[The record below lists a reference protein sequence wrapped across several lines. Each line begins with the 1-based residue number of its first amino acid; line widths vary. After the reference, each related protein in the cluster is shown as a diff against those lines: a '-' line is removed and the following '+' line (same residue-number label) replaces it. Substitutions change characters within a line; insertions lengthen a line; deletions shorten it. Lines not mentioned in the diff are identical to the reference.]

1 MTEWLSDT
9 LLATSA
15 LLLLVLFIRTP
26 VARHFGAGTAYF
38 LWALPAARLFMP
50 TLTEEVSAPAM
61 PLGSPVVETVR
72 ESALSAIS
80 GGVPAM
86 TASANATVDWTVLG
100 LSIWLGGA
108 ALLFIV
114 QMYRYVAMREEML
127 RDAVEI
133 DQIGSIHIIQT
144 DRIAGPLA
152 FGLLR
157 RYVAVPREFTRT
169 FSPRE
174 RELALAHEL
183 AHHRGG
189 DLFANLAA
197 FIFLCLM
204 WFNPLAWMAWSA
216 FRFDQE
222 AACDARVVAG
232 ADAST
237 RQSYGRALART
248 ATEGLPAFAMALN
261 NPSTIIQRLRR
272 LMMNETS
279 KGRRLTGKLAILS
292 AAAIALPLTAT
303 VVPVFAE
310 DEPTASDADKKVEV
324 KKHKIVIVKRGDGK
338 PVVID
343 TKGDADT
350 PFVKTIEKDGKT
362 IVLRTNKE
370 LSDAEVEKM
379 VAEAEKS
386 REEAEAA
393 FGEAA
398 TARSEAEAARG
409 EAEAARAEAHAQRA
423 EAMARGH
430 AMAVISKMD
439 FSSYIPEIDIREIRA
454 NCKEGEPVSTDV
466 SGFDGQ
472 NKSRV
477 RIVMCGKG
485 QAKVAR
491 QHAIQGLKEAR
502 DEIKAEA
509 DLPDS
514 IRKDVVK
521 KLEEKI
527 RDMEKQIKRDAS
539 ENGDA

>member
-15 LLLLVLFIRTP
+15 LLLLVLVIRTP

-38 LWALPAARLFMP
+38 LWTLPAARLFMP
-50 TLTEEVSAPAM
+50 TLTQEVKAPAL
-61 PLGSPVVETVR
+61 PADNAIVANVR
-72 ESALSAIS
+72 EAALSAVATGAPVS
-80 GGVPAM
+80 PATGM
-86 TASANATVDWTVLG
+86 EIDWSVVA
-100 LSIWLGGA
+100 LSLWLGGA

-114 QMYRYVAMREEML
+114 QMYRYAALREEL
-127 RDAVEI
+127 LSDAREI
-133 DQIGSIHIIQT
+133 DVIDGIRIIQT
-144 DRIAGPLA
+144 DRIPGPLA
-152 FGLLR
+152 FGLLKR
-157 RYVAVPREFTRT
+157 FVAVPREFTRT

-189 DLFANLAA
+189 DLFANMGA

-232 ADAST
+232 ADSST

-261 NPSTIIQRLRR
+261 NPNTIIQRLRR

-279 KGRRLTGKLAILS
+279 KGRRLTGKLAILA

-310 DEPTASDADKKVEV
+310 DDPVKADGKSTGDV
-324 KKHKIVIVKRGDGK
+324 KKHKIVIVNSGNGK

-350 PFVKTIEKDGKT
+350 PFVKTIEKDGRT

-370 LSDAEVEKM
+370 LSEAEVEKM

-386 REEAEAA
+386 RAEAEASIEKDGTTHGKTRVIVRTSGDGNDA
-393 FGEAA
+393 HSFAWSADGEKI
-398 TARSEAEAARG
+398 AEAINVSA
-409 EAEAARAEAHAQRA
+409 
-423 EAMARGH
+423 
-430 AMAVISKMD
+430 
-439 FSSYIPEIDIREIRA
+439 FIPDIDIKEIRK
-454 NCKEGEPVSTDV
+454 NCEEGQPVSTDV
-466 SGFDGQ
+466 QGFDGK
-472 NKSRV
+472 NKSR
-477 RIVMCGKG
+477 IKLVMCGKG

-502 DEIKAEA
+502 DEIEA
-509 DLPDS
+509 DGEMPES

-527 RDMEKQIKRDAS
+527 EKLEKQMTDNSAS
-539 ENGDA
+539 EGDV

>member
-15 LLLLVLFIRTP
+15 LLLLVLLIRTP

-50 TLTEEVSAPAM
+50 TLTQEVSAPHIGTDPAI
-61 PLGSPVVETVR
+61 VETVR
-72 ESALSAIS
+72 EAALAAIA
-80 GGVPAM
+80 GGNAAAP
-86 TASANATVDWTVLG
+86 TAAATSVDWPMIG
-100 LSIWLGGA
+100 LTIWLGGA
-108 ALLFIV
+108 ALLFVV
-114 QMYRYVAMREEML
+114 QMFRYAALREEML
-127 RDAVEI
+127 CDAVEI
-133 DQIGSIHIIQT
+133 DRIDGIRIIQT
-144 DRIAGPLA
+144 DRIPGPLA
-152 FGLLR
+152 FGLIK

-189 DLFANLAA
+189 DLFANMAA
-197 FIFLCLM
+197 FIFLCLL

-279 KGRRLTGKLAILS
+279 KGRRLTGKLAIL
-292 AAAIALPLTAT
+292 AAAAVALPLTAT

-310 DEPTASDADKKVEV
+310 DGSVPADAEKKAEI
-324 KKHKIVIVKRGDGK
+324 KKHKVVIVKSADGK
-338 PVVID
+338 PVKID
-343 TKGDADT
+343 VSGDAET

-362 IVLRTNKE
+362 IVLRSTKE
-370 LSDAEVEKM
+370 LSEAEVEKM
-379 VAEAEKS
+379 VADAEKS
-386 REEAEAA
+386 RAEAEAQW
-393 FGEAA
+393 G
-398 TARSEAEAARG
+398 EAEAARG
-409 EAEAARAEAHAQRA
+409 EAEASRATAEVERARAVAI
-423 EAMARGH
+423 
-430 AMAVISKMD
+430 VSKMNL
-439 FSSYIPEIDIREIRA
+439 SSYIPDIDISEIRK
-454 NCKEGEPVSTDV
+454 NCTEGQPVTTNV
-466 SGFDGQ
+466 EGFDGK
-472 NKSRV
+472 NKSR
-477 RIVMCGKG
+477 IKLVMCGKG
-485 QAKVAR
+485 QAKMAR

-502 DEIKAEA
+502 DDISDDGDMPENV
-509 DLPDS
+509 
-514 IRKDVVK
+514 RKDVLK
-521 KLEEKI
+521 KLDEKI
-527 RDMEKQIKRDAS
+527 RDLEKQVRD
-539 ENGDA
+539 ETGDHDDV

>member
-15 LLLLVLFIRTP
+15 LLLLVLLIRAP

-50 TLTEEVSAPAM
+50 TLTKEIRVPAAASDLSLAGGAGDAVMVAAADVAASAAVSPTINW
-61 PLGSPVVETVR
+61 PVV
-72 ESALSAIS
+72 ALS
-80 GGVPAM
+80 
-86 TASANATVDWTVLG
+86 L
-100 LSIWLGGA
+100 WLGGA

-114 QMYRYVAMREEML
+114 QMYRYSALREEL
-127 RDAVEI
+127 LSDAAEI
-133 DQIGSIHIIQT
+133 DRIDGILIIQT
-144 DRIAGPLA
+144 DRIPGPLA

-189 DLFANLAA
+189 DLFANMAA

-261 NPSTIIQRLRR
+261 NPKTIIQRLRR
-272 LMMNETS
+272 LMMTETS
-279 KGRRLTGKLAILS
+279 KGRRLAGKLAIIS

-310 DEPTASDADKKVEV
+310 DEPTASDTDKKVEV
-324 KKHKIVIVKRGDGK
+324 KKHKIVIVKREDGK
-338 PVVID
+338 PIVID
-343 TKGDADT
+343 TKSDADA
-350 PFVKTIEKDGKT
+350 PFVKTIEKDGRT

-386 REEAEAA
+386 RKEAEAA

-398 TARSEAEAARG
+398 IARSEAEAARKD
-409 EAEAARAEAHAQRA
+409 AEVARAHAEAHSARA
-423 EAMARGH
+423 I
-430 AMAVISKMD
+430 AVVRNMD
-439 FSSYIPEIDIREIRA
+439 VSSYIPEIDIKEIRG
-454 NCKEGEPVSTDV
+454 NCTEGQPVSADV
-466 SGFDGQ
+466 KGFDG
-472 NKSRV
+472 KSVSRV
-477 RIVMCGKG
+477 KIVMCGKG
-485 QAKVAR
+485 QAKIAR
-491 QHAIQGLKEAR
+491 IEAVKGLKEALK
-502 DEIKAEA
+502 EIRSE
-509 DLPDS
+509 DDMPES
-514 IRKDVVK
+514 IRKDVIK

-527 RDMEKQIKRDAS
+527 RDMEKQIKIDKDAS
-539 ENGDA
+539 GDA

>member
-15 LLLLVLFIRTP
+15 LLLLVLLIRSP
-26 VARHFGAGTAYF
+26 VARHFGASTAYF

-50 TLTEEVSAPAM
+50 TLTQEVSAPAV
-61 PLGSPVVETVR
+61 PVDAAIVETVR
-72 ESALSAIS
+72 EAAL
-80 GGVPAM
+80 M
-86 TASANATVDWTVLG
+86 TVSANAPVSPVTGMAIDWSVVA
-100 LSIWLGGA
+100 LSLWLGGA
-108 ALLFIV
+108 ALLFII
-114 QMYRYVAMREEML
+114 QMFRYTAMREEL
-127 RDAVEI
+127 LSDAVEI
-133 DQIGSIHIIQT
+133 DTIDGIRIIQT
-144 DRIAGPLA
+144 DRIPGPLA
-152 FGLLR
+152 FGLLK

-189 DLFANLAA
+189 DLFANMAA

-261 NPSTIIQRLRR
+261 NPKTIIQRLRR
-272 LMMNETS
+272 LMMTETS

-310 DEPTASDADKKVEV
+310 DEPVAADADKKVEV
-324 KKHKIVIVKRGDGK
+324 KKHKVVIVKSEDGK

-343 TKGDADT
+343 TKGDADA
-350 PFVKTIEKDGKT
+350 PFVKTIEKDGRT

-370 LSDAEVEKM
+370 LSEAEVEKM

-386 REEAEAA
+386 RKEAEAA

-398 TARSEAEAARG
+398 IARREAEAAREG
-409 EAEAARAEAHAQRA
+409 AEVARAQAEAHSA
-423 EAMARGH
+423 H
-430 AMAVISKMD
+430 AITVIRNMD
-439 FSSYIPEIDIREIRA
+439 VSSYIPEIDIKEIRG
-454 NCKEGEPVSTDV
+454 NCTEGQPVSTDV
-466 SGFDGQ
+466 QGFDGK
-472 NKSRV
+472 NMSRV
-477 RIVMCGKG
+477 KIVMCGKG
-485 QAKVAR
+485 QAKIAR
-491 QHAIQGLKEAR
+491 IEAVKGLKEALK
-502 DEIKAEA
+502 EIRSE
-509 DLPDS
+509 DDMPES
-514 IRKDVVK
+514 IRKDVVE
-521 KLEEKI
+521 KLQLRIKSL
-527 RDMEKQIKRDAS
+527 EKQIKTDAS
-539 ENGDA
+539 ESGGA